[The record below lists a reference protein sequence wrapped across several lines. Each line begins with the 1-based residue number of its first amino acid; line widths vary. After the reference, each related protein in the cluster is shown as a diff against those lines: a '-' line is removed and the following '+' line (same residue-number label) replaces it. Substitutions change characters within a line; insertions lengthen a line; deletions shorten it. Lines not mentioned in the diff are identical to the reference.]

1 MTLPI
6 VEASHPR
13 FCAVCRGAE
22 AVVIHPVGA
31 PELAAELPCPHCG
44 PLHRPLVLNTAA
56 PIREHHEE
64 IP

>member
-13 FCAVCRGAE
+13 FCAVCEAAE
-22 AVVIHPVGA
+22 RVQMHPVGA
-31 PELAAELPCPHCG
+31 PELRAEMPCPHCG
-44 PLHRPLVLNTAA
+44 PPHRPYVLGATTTH
-56 PIREHHEE
+56 RHEE